1 MLIYVNITDRQT
13 CGQTEKHIKNLVR
26 NLIKINNNLE
36 AFSLSRIIYD
46 KTVNFIWN
54 LDFDN

>member
-36 AFSLSRIIYD
+36 AFSLSRIICD
-46 KTVNFIWN
+46 TTVNFI
-54 LDFDN
+54 